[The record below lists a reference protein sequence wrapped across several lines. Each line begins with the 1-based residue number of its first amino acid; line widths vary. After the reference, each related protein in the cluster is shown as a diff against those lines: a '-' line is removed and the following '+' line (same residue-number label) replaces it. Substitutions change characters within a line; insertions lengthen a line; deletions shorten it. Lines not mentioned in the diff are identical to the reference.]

1 MDAQTNEKVLRFLFE
16 QDDAYRFI
24 IGVIVLI
31 VIPQSITLINTFIK
45 NKETKKFNNS
55 IVNKLEVFTSSIETI
70 RDRTELMYRNNFEE
84 ATLIQIENMFRGRIY
99 IDIDNLIKNT
109 KQVVLIN
116 HIEDKETTKSK
127 LDNHCKT
134 VIENTKL
141 VMNHFKHNGIPCGA
155 FVNKEWANILSKII
169 FNFLYQSYD
178 EVKCGKRSYSY
189 DALKLN
195 LKSQYDSFII
205 EFVTSVNEDKIV

>member
-1 MDAQTNEKVLRFLFE
+1 MDTQSNEKVLRLLFE
-16 QDDAYRFI
+16 QEDAYKFI
-24 IGVIVLI
+24 IGIIVFI
-31 VIPQSITLINTFIK
+31 VIPQSISLINTFIK
-45 NKETKKFNNS
+45 NKEIKKFNRGVVAK
-55 IVNKLEVFTSSIETI
+55 IEVFTSSIETI
-70 RDRTELMYRNNFEE
+70 RDRTELIYRNNFEE

-99 IDIDNLIKNT
+99 IDIDNLIKST

-116 HIEDKETTKSK
+116 HIEDKEATKIK

-155 FVNKEWANILSKII
+155 FVNKDWATILSKIV

-189 DALKLN
+189 DALKLS

-205 EFVTSVNEDKIV
+205 EFVTSVNEDRIV